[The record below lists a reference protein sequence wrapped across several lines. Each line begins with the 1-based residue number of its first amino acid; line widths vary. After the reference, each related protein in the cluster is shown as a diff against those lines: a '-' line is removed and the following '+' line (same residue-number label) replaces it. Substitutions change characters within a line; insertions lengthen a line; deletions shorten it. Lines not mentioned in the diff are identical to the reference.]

1 METVVFFAAVACFLC
16 AGVTYVV
23 MDYRFHGERQG
34 AMESVLNI
42 QAEAGSAKKKL
53 LGYTKFM
60 DYMPTSK
67 QSLSEKMKHLVAK
80 VSREYV
86 YVENIRKETLK
97 RDTNASVIVR
107 YSVEFTFGFDV
118 KPDGFEILGAPGV
131 IEIQIKRPT
140 LITTPVIKSS
150 SHEIPSGV
158 APFDEK
164 ETVAEI
170 RRKLPEF
177 ALQHG
182 AIMSSEESVRAL
194 CEKKLIEYLRNF
206 LVSQPGVVQVPG
218 ISIVYK

>member
-1 METVVFFAAVACFLC
+1 METVVFFAAVGCFLC

-34 AMESVLNI
+34 AMESVLNV
-42 QAEAGSAKKKL
+42 QAEAGSTKKKL

-60 DYMPTSK
+60 DYLVPGK
-67 QSLSEKMKHLVAK
+67 QILSEKMKFLVAK
-80 VSREYV
+80 VVREYV
-86 YVENIRKETLK
+86 YVENLRKETLK
-97 RDTNASVIVR
+97 RDTNASLIVR
-107 YSVEFTFGFDV
+107 YSVEYSFGFDV
-118 KPDGFEILGAPGV
+118 KPDGFEILGTPGG
-131 IEIQIKRPT
+131 IEIQIKRPS
-140 LITTPVIKSS
+140 LITPPAIKSS

-158 APFDEK
+158 APFEEK

-170 RRKLPEF
+170 YRKLPEF
-177 ALQHG
+177 AQQHG
-182 AIMSSEESVRAL
+182 SIMSSDESVRAL